1 MVQKDNRSIA
11 VTKILVAL
19 FGAALLLLDIGIFPI
34 ERAFSLSLPFWDRE
48 RGLCLMLCLYLCNI
62 PAVILLRSMWKLLKA
77 LQQNMVFIPE
87 NVMLLNTISTCCF
100 AACLVF
106 LLFCWKIYMLLIP
119 ALAAGFVGLVVRIV
133 KNVFEQAI
141 PMKDELDFTV

>member
-19 FGAALLLLDIGIFPI
+19 FGAALLLLDIAIFPI
-34 ERAFSLSLPFWDRE
+34 EHALSNALPFWDAE
-48 RGLCLMLCLYLCNI
+48 RSACLVLCLYLCNV
-62 PAVILLRSMWKLLKA
+62 PAVILLRSMWQLLQA
-77 LQQNMVFIPE
+77 LQQGSVFVSE
-87 NVMLLNTISTCCF
+87 NVMLLKRISTCCF
-100 AACLVF
+100 AACLCF
-106 LLFCWKIYMLLIP
+106 LFFCWKIYMLLIP

>member
-11 VTKILVAL
+11 VTKILVVL
-19 FGAALLLLDIGIFPI
+19 FGAALLVLDIGIFPI
-34 ERAFSLSLPFWDRE
+34 ERALSKALPFWDAK
-48 RGLCLMLCLYLCNI
+48 RGLYLVLCLYLCNV

-77 LQQNMVFIPE
+77 LQKGRVFVPE
-87 NVMLLNTISTCCF
+87 NVMLLKRIGTCCF
-100 AACLVF
+100 AACLCF
-106 LLFCWKIYMLLIP
+106 LIFCWKIYMLLIP

-141 PMKDELDFTV
+141 PMKDELDLTV